1 VHRLQAVEEVTLE
14 EVKVPDILRE
24 TKMTGTRLLTA
35 AITAGTLIAAT
46 IATQA
51 QTPNVRFAA
60 GQQGSQNYGV
70 NAALAQ
76 AFKSAGDINT
86 TVQAF
91 GGPTSYLPLV
101 NSGELDV
108 AAVVMPDLGDAI
120 RGTGPFK
127 GNAQKDIR
135 LVAALFPSPVGLM
148 VKKDSGIKSIADL
161 KGKRVAWGLTAQA
174 SLLPYVEGA
183 LANGGLT
190 RNDVKLVP
198 VASVANGVD
207 DLVAGRVD
215 ATLFALR
222 GGKVVEAD
230 SAGGGIRWLP
240 FDTAPAAVERM
251 QAIAPEAYLFEVKP
265 EDKVVGAPEPI
276 STMAYDYVLV
286 TGPKTPDAAVTA
298 MAKTLMD
305 KGADIAKANKVLGS
319 MTPQAVSRPY
329 KQLPHHPAAKAALN
343 IKTN

>member
-1 VHRLQAVEEVTLE
+1 MVHAQAVS
-14 EVKVPDILRE
+14 
-24 TKMTGTRLLTA
+24 
-35 AITAGTLIAAT
+35 
-46 IATQA
+46 
-51 QTPNVRFAA
+51 VRFAA

-76 AFKSAGDINT
+76 AFKTSADVNA

-108 AAVVMPDLGDAI
+108 AAVVMPDLGDAV
-120 RGTGPFK
+120 RGVGPFT
-127 GNAQKDIR
+127 GNPQKNLR

-148 VKKDSGIKSIADL
+148 VRKDSGITSIKDL
-161 KGKRVAWGLTAQA
+161 KDKRVTWGLTAQA

-207 DLVAGRVD
+207 DVVGGRAD

-230 SAGGGIRWLP
+230 SATGGIRWLP
-240 FDTAPAAVERM
+240 FDSSPAAVQRM
-251 QAIAPEAYLFEVKP
+251 QAVAPEAYLVTVKP
-265 EDKVVGAPEPI
+265 EDKVIGAPEPM

-286 TGPKTPDAAVTA
+286 TGPKTSDAAISA
-298 MAKTLMD
+298 MARTLRE
-305 KGADIAKANKVLGS
+305 KGADIAKANKVLGQ
-319 MTPQAVSRPY
+319 MTAESVVRPY
-329 KQLPHHPAAKAALN
+329 KQIPHHPAAQAALN
-343 IKTN
+343 IKPD

>member
-1 VHRLQAVEEVTLE
+1 MKSTSLRVVVAAGILLASAAV
-14 EVKVPDILRE
+14 IH
-24 TKMTGTRLLTA
+24 GQSA
-35 AITAGTLIAAT
+35 S
-46 IATQA
+46 
-51 QTPNVRFAA
+51 VRFAA

-76 AFKSAGDINT
+76 AFKSGADLNA

-108 AAVVMPDLGDAI
+108 AAVVMPDLGDAV
-120 RGTGPFK
+120 RGTGPFA
-127 GNAQKDIR
+127 GNAQKDIK

-148 VKKDSGIKSIADL
+148 VRKDSGITSIKDL
-161 KGKRVAWGLTAQA
+161 KGKRVTWGLTAQA

-190 RNDVKLVP
+190 RSDVKLVP

-207 DLVAGRVD
+207 DVVGGRAD

-230 SAGGGIRWLP
+230 SATGGIRWLP
-240 FDTAPAAVERM
+240 FDSSPAAVQRM
-251 QAIAPEAYLFEVKP
+251 QAVAPEAYLVTVKP
-265 EDKVVGAPEPI
+265 EDKVVGAPEPM

-286 TGPKTPDAAVTA
+286 TGPKTSEAAIAA
-298 MAKTLMD
+298 MARALRE
-305 KGADIAKANKVLGS
+305 KGPEIAKANKVLGE
-319 MTPQAVSRPY
+319 MTADSIVRPY
-329 KQLPHHPAAKAALN
+329 KQIPHHPVAQTALGIKAN
-343 IKTN
+343 

>member
-1 VHRLQAVEEVTLE
+1 MIRTKLFCSAVVIGVFVTGSFVAKAQA
-14 EVKVPDILRE
+14 P
-24 TKMTGTRLLTA
+24 
-35 AITAGTLIAAT
+35 
-46 IATQA
+46 Q
-51 QTPNVRFAA
+51 VRFAA

-76 AFKSAGDINT
+76 ALKTSGSINA

-91 GGPTSYLPLV
+91 GGPTSYLPLA

-108 AAVVMPDLGDAI
+108 AAVVMPDLGDAV
-120 RGTGPFK
+120 RGTGPFT
-127 GNAQKDIR
+127 GNALKNLR

-148 VKKDSGIKSIADL
+148 VRKDSGIASIKDL
-161 KGKRVAWGLTAQA
+161 KGKRVSWGLTAQA

-190 RNDVKLVP
+190 KKDVKLVP

-207 DLVAGRVD
+207 DVVAGRVD

-230 SAGGGIRWLP
+230 SATGGIRWLP
-240 FDTAPAAVERM
+240 FDTSAEAVRRM
-251 QAIAPEAYLFEVKP
+251 QVVAPEAYLVQITP
-265 EDKVVGAPEPI
+265 ADKIVGAPEPI

-286 TGPKTPDAAVTA
+286 TGPKTSDAAITA
-298 MAKTLMD
+298 IAKTLRE
-305 KGADIAKANKVLGS
+305 KGADIARTNKVLGN
-319 MTPQAVSRPY
+319 MTAESVARSYRQI
-329 KQLPHHPAAKAALN
+329 PHHPAAKAALN
-343 IKTN
+343 IHAN

>member
-1 VHRLQAVEEVTLE
+1 MIGSKFLQTAV
-14 EVKVPDILRE
+14 
-24 TKMTGTRLLTA
+24 A
-35 AITAGTLIAAT
+35 AAVIAA
-46 IATQA
+46 APSVAEA
-51 QTPNVRFAA
+51 QTTVRFAA

-76 AFKSAGDINT
+76 AFKTGADLNT
-86 TVQAF
+86 SVQAF

-108 AAVVMPDLGDAI
+108 AAVVMPDLGDAV
-120 RGTGPFK
+120 RGTGPFA
-127 GNAQKDIR
+127 GNAQKNLR

-148 VKKDSGIKSIADL
+148 VRKDSGITSIRDL
-161 KGKRVAWGLTAQA
+161 KGKRVTWGLTAQA

-207 DLVAGRVD
+207 DVVAGRAD

-230 SAGGGIRWLP
+230 SATGGIRWLP
-240 FDTAPAAVERM
+240 FDTSPAAVERM
-251 QAIAPEAYLFEVKP
+251 QKVAPEAYLVPVTP

-286 TGPKTPDAAVTA
+286 TGPKTSESAVAA
-298 MAKTLMD
+298 MAKTLRE
-305 KGADIAKANKVLGS
+305 KGADIAKASKVLGAITADS
-319 MTPQAVSRPY
+319 VVRPY
-329 KQLPHHPAAKAALN
+329 KDIPHHPAALAALGSKSN
-343 IKTN
+343 

>member
-1 VHRLQAVEEVTLE
+1 
-14 EVKVPDILRE
+14 
-24 TKMTGTRLLTA
+24 
-35 AITAGTLIAAT
+35 
-46 IATQA
+46 
-51 QTPNVRFAA
+51 
-60 GQQGSQNYGV
+60 
-70 NAALAQ
+70 
-76 AFKSAGDINT
+76 
-86 TVQAF
+86 
-91 GGPTSYLPLV
+91 
-101 NSGELDV
+101 
-108 AAVVMPDLGDAI
+108 
-120 RGTGPFK
+120 GTGPFK
-127 GNAQKDIR
+127 GNPQKDIR

-161 KGKRVAWGLTAQA
+161 KGKRVSWGLTAQA

-190 RNDVKLVP
+190 KNDVRLVP

-230 SAGGGIRWLP
+230 TAGGGILWLP
-240 FDTAPAAVERM
+240 FDASPAAVARM
-251 QAIAPEAYLFEVKP
+251 QAVAPEAYLIAVKP
-265 EDKVVGAPEPI
+265 EDKVVGVPAPI

-286 TGPKTPDAAVTA
+286 TGPKTTDAAVTA
-298 MAKTLMD
+298 MAKTLHD

-319 MTPQAVSRPY
+319 MSPQAIARPY
-329 KQLPHHPAAKAALN
+329 KQLPHHPAAAAALN

>member
-1 VHRLQAVEEVTLE
+1 MNGPR
-14 EVKVPDILRE
+14 
-24 TKMTGTRLLTA
+24 MLTA
-35 AITAGTLIAAT
+35 AIAAAMFFAAT
-46 IATQA
+46 VAVNAQA
-51 QTPNVRFAA
+51 PTVRFAA

-76 AFKSAGDINT
+76 AFKSAGEINT

-108 AAVVMPDLGDAI
+108 AAVVMPDLGDAL

-127 GNAQKDIR
+127 GNPQKDLK

-148 VKKDSGIKSIADL
+148 VKKDSGITSIADL

-183 LANGGLT
+183 LANGGLKKE
-190 RNDVKLVP
+190 DVKLVP

-230 SAGGGIRWLP
+230 SAAGIRWLP
-240 FDTAPAAVERM
+240 FDPSPAAVERM
-251 QAIAPEAYLFEVKP
+251 QAIAPEAYLLEVRP
-265 EDKVVGAPEPI
+265 EDKVVGAREPM

-286 TGPKTPDAAVTA
+286 TGPKTPDAAVAA
-298 MAKTLMD
+298 MAKTLYE
-305 KGADIAKANKVLGS
+305 KGAQIAKENKALGA
-319 MTPQAVSRPY
+319 MTPQAIARPY
-329 KQLPHHPAAKAALN
+329 KQLPHHPAAQAALN

>member
-1 VHRLQAVEEVTLE
+1 MIGSKLPHALCIGAAVLA
-14 EVKVPDILRE
+14 
-24 TKMTGTRLLTA
+24 TGVCA
-35 AITAGTLIAAT
+35 
-46 IATQA
+46 QA
-51 QTPNVRFAA
+51 QAPSVRFAA

-76 AFKSAGDINT
+76 AFKTDANLNT

-91 GGPTSYLPLV
+91 GGPTAYLPLV

-120 RGTGPFK
+120 RGAGPFS
-127 GNAQKDIR
+127 GNAQKNLR
-135 LVAALFPSPVGLM
+135 LVAALFASPVGLM
-148 VKKDSGIKSIADL
+148 VRKDSGIASIRDL
-161 KGKRVAWGLTAQA
+161 KGKRVSWGLTAQA

-230 SAGGGIRWLP
+230 SASGGIRWLP
-240 FDTAPAAVERM
+240 FDTSAPALARM
-251 QAIAPEAYLFEVKP
+251 QAIAPEAYLATVTP
-265 EDKVVGAPEPI
+265 ADKVVGASTPM

-286 TGPKTPDAAVTA
+286 TGPKTADAAITA
-298 MAKTLMD
+298 MAMTLRE
-305 KGADIAKANKVLGS
+305 KGAEIAKANKVLGT
-319 MTPQAVSRPY
+319 MTAQSIARPY
-329 KQLPHHPAAKAALN
+329 KQVPHHPAASAVLG
-343 IKTN
+343 IKN

>member
-1 VHRLQAVEEVTLE
+1 MFGSKTFYS
-14 EVKVPDILRE
+14 
-24 TKMTGTRLLTA
+24 
-35 AITAGTLIAAT
+35 AIVVGVIVAGFSVAE
-46 IATQA
+46 A
-51 QTPNVRFAA
+51 QTPSVRFAA

-76 AFKSAGDINT
+76 TFKASANIGA

-108 AAVVMPDLGDAI
+108 AAVVMPDLGDAV
-120 RGTGPFK
+120 RGTGPFT
-127 GNAQKDIR
+127 GNAQKNLR

-148 VKKDSGIKSIADL
+148 VRKDSGIASIKDL
-161 KGKRVAWGLTAQA
+161 KGKRVTWGLTAQI
-174 SLLPYVEGA
+174 SLLPYIEGA

-190 RNDVKLVP
+190 KNDVKLVP
-198 VASVANGVD
+198 VASVVNGVD
-207 DLVAGRVD
+207 DLVAGRAD

-230 SAGGGIRWLP
+230 SAAGGIRWLS
-240 FDTAPAAVERM
+240 FDTSAAAVQRM
-251 QAIAPEAYLFEVKP
+251 QAIAPESYLVRIIP
-265 EDKVVGAPEPI
+265 ADKVVGAPEPI

-286 TGPKTPDAAVTA
+286 TGPKTSDAAITA
-298 MAKTLMD
+298 MAKTLRE
-305 KGADIAKANKVLGS
+305 KGVDIAKANKVLGA
-319 MTPQAVSRPY
+319 MTAESLSQSY
-329 KQLPHHPAAKAALN
+329 KQIPHHPAAKAALN

>member
-1 VHRLQAVEEVTLE
+1 MNSTRRFTLALAACGILAASVAAHAQA
-14 EVKVPDILRE
+14 
-24 TKMTGTRLLTA
+24 
-35 AITAGTLIAAT
+35 
-46 IATQA
+46 
-51 QTPNVRFAA
+51 PNVRFAA

-108 AAVVMPDLGDAI
+108 AAVVMPDLGDAV

-127 GNAQKDIR
+127 GNALKDIK

-148 VKKDSGIKSIADL
+148 VKKDSGINSIADL

-190 RNDVKLVP
+190 RNDVRLVP

-230 SAGGGIRWLP
+230 SAAGIRWLP
-240 FDTAPAAVERM
+240 FDKSDAAVARM
-251 QAIAPEAYLFEVKP
+251 QALAPEAYLMDITP
-265 EDKVVGAPEPI
+265 ADKVVGAPEPI
-276 STMAYDYVLV
+276 ATMAYDYVLV
-286 TGPKTPDAAVTA
+286 TGPKTSDAAVTA
-298 MAKTLMD
+298 MAKTLLD
-305 KGADIAKANKVLGS
+305 KGAEIAKANKSLGS
-319 MTPQAVSRPY
+319 MTPKDVARPY
-329 KQLPHHPAAKAALN
+329 KQIPHHPAAQSALN
-343 IKTN
+343 IKTQ

>member
-1 VHRLQAVEEVTLE
+1 
-14 EVKVPDILRE
+14 
-24 TKMTGTRLLTA
+24 MTGKRLLTA
-35 AITAGTLIAAT
+35 AIAAGALIAAT

-51 QTPNVRFAA
+51 QVPTVRFAA

-76 AFKSAGDINT
+76 AFRSAGDINT

-108 AAVVMPDLGDAI
+108 AAVVTPDLGDAV

-127 GNAQKDIR
+127 GNPQKDLK

-161 KGKRVAWGLTAQA
+161 KGKRVAWGLTSQA

-183 LANGGLT
+183 LANGGLK
-190 RNDVKLVP
+190 RSDVRLVP
-198 VASVANGVD
+198 VASVAIGVD

-230 SAGGGIRWLP
+230 SAVGIRWLP
-240 FDTAPAAVERM
+240 FDTSPAAVERM
-251 QAIAPEAYLFEVKP
+251 QAIAPESYLIEVKP
-265 EDKVVGAPEPI
+265 EHKVVGAPEPM

-286 TGPKTPDAAVTA
+286 TGPKTPDAAVA
-298 MAKTLMD
+298 EMAKTLYE
-305 KGADIAKANKVLGS
+305 KGAQIAKENKVLGA
-319 MTPQAVSRPY
+319 MTPEVVARPY
-329 KQLPHHPAAKAALN
+329 KQLPHHPAAQAVLAKKVN
-343 IKTN
+343 